1 MNLHYH
7 SSMTPILE
15 AEASLTTQN
24 QITIPAPIR
33 KALRL
38 TGGRSRVKFQVL
50 PGDGRVMVA
59 RVDAPAPKDEDP
71 ALKPFLNLL
80 AVDIKE
86 HPERIEPFP
95 AGLLGRITS
104 LVKGVKV
111 DLERP
116 LTGQD

>member
-1 MNLHYH
+1 
-7 SSMTPILE
+7 MTPILE